1 MDSINT
7 NVDILDIVIENA
19 VSIHFTALLK
29 CLRVSKTYRDI
40 VQKVWA
46 DKVESF
52 VAPIYITKDG
62 KCTKCRKKIAETDF
76 ATCNRCVSECVMITA
91 TDAKQLWYLTEEDL
105 EELNV
110 YETYQQKYRQY
121 IRLFAL
127 KEVKDFSIIKWSPWG
142 LVARRNKKNT
152 MSKAMAN
159 RVEKVE
165 TMNLGLD
172 KKGNKWALCVEPFL
186 RNGQGGMKGVKEKL
200 VAYDEFL
207 QRVSEMEDTNVLSKC
222 DFEELH
228 RIYLNGDVI
237 ERDKVLRS
245 MRQKITRMTQK
256 AKRKT
261 DLIER
266 LEKVGL
272 SLRADSRMSS
282 EYLDGER
289 DDLDF
294 VVETMQEMNWLFKY
308 SNYKSIMS
316 NLIDEWKRDFRDSYG
331 WHHGFHE
338 ILHEDLPDISHR
350 AKMIAVMRTTKNA
363 LPSFMLKYKN

>member
-1 MDSINT
+1 MDSTNT
-7 NVDILDIVIENA
+7 NFDLLDIVLDNA
-19 VSIHFTALLK
+19 SNIHFTVLLN
-29 CLRVSKTYRDI
+29 CSRVSKTYRDI
-40 VQKVWA
+40 VKKVWS

-52 VAPIYITKDG
+52 VLPTYTTNDG
-62 KCTKCRKKIAETDF
+62 KCKKCHKKTVETEF
-76 ATCNRCVSECVMITA
+76 ATCNGCVSKCVMITA
-91 TDAKQLWYLTEEDL
+91 TDAKKSWHLTEEDL

-110 YETYQQKYRQY
+110 YETYQKKYRQY

-127 KEVKDFSIIKWSPWG
+127 KEVKDFAIIKWSPWG
-142 LVARRNKKNT
+142 LVARQNKKNT
-152 MSKAMAN
+152 MSKAMTN
-159 RVEKVE
+159 RVEKIE
-165 TMNLGLD
+165 KMNLGLD

-186 RNGQGGMKGVKEKL
+186 RNGQGGMKGVKERMS
-200 VAYDEFL
+200 AYDDFL
-207 QRVSEMEDTNVLSKC
+207 LKVSEMEDTNVLSKR
-222 DFEELH
+222 DFEEFH
-228 RIYLNGDVI
+228 RIYSDGDVI
-237 ERDKVLRS
+237 EKDRILRS
-245 MRQKITRMTQK
+245 MQQKITRMTQK

-272 SLRADSRMSS
+272 SLRADSKMCS

-308 SNYKSIMS
+308 SNYKNIMS
-316 NLIDEWKRDFRDSYG
+316 NLIDEWKSDFRDSYG

-338 ILHEDLPDISHR
+338 MLQEDLPDISHR
-350 AKMIAVMRTTKNA
+350 AKMIAVMRTTKDA